1 MTFDWIQFLEQNSI
15 HYVTQGRNITKN
27 QIGLKCPW
35 CGQADPSEHLAVN
48 LNGSG
53 YRCRRQ
59 PDLHW
64 GKNPAKLIQVLLGCS
79 WEQANRLAG
88 NTTVNLDDF
97 MSKIRATFNKPVVE
111 TRTSKLVLPKEFKEF
126 SNKPS
131 AKPFVEYMRRRGYN
145 DKQIQQAKD
154 YGIYYASMGLYK
166 GRIIF
171 TVVENGKLVG
181 WTGRTIYPNE
191 AVRYKTLTNDIE
203 KAKERGEIP
212 ASSPITEFLLWHDR
226 LSQTDADTIVLCEG
240 PFDSL
245 RVNILGEHLGIVST
259 CFFTSTM
266 SATQKNK
273 LYEILPRFNNRY
285 ILLDQGT
292 FAKADKIRS
301 ELVSFGV
308 EVKRLPKEIDD
319 PGELTTTNILRRV
332 LAIV

>member
-1 MTFDWIQFLEQNSI
+1 MDWIQFFEQNSI
-15 HYVTQGRNITKN
+15 HYVTKGPNTGRG
-27 QIGLKCPW
+27 QISIQCPW
-35 CGQADPSEHLAVN
+35 CGQSDESQHLSVS
-48 LNGSG
+48 LSG
-53 YRCRRQ
+53 QGFRCWRQ
-59 PDLHW
+59 PTHS
-64 GKNPAKLIQVLLGCS
+64 GKNPARLIQALLGCS
-79 WEQANRLAG
+79 WEQANSLAG

-97 MSKIRATFNKPVVE
+97 MSKIRATLNKPEVE
-111 TRTSKLVLPKEFKEF
+111 VRISNLVLPSEFKQF

-131 AKPFVEYMRRRGYN
+131 AKPYVEYLRRRGYN
-145 DKQIQQAKD
+145 DKQIQQAED
-154 YGIYYASMGLYK
+154 YGIYYASQGLYK

-181 WTGRTIYPNE
+181 WTGRTIYSNE
-191 AVRYKTLTNDIE
+191 MVRYQTLTNDPE

-240 PFDSL
+240 PFDAL
-245 RVNILGEHLGIVST
+245 RVNILGEYLGIVST
-259 CFFTSTM
+259 CFFTSAM
-266 SATQKNK
+266 SAMQKNK
-273 LYEILPRFNNRY
+273 LYEILPRFRHKY
-285 ILLDQGT
+285 VLLDQGT